1 MSCKILQWSFNGKIA
16 DYSFTYGDPYKQ
28 LRRYTDALISHGS
41 LSTRTCPDVPKR
53 IVKAFKY
60 SRIPAYNLKESL
72 DFYIM
77 SNAEIV
83 NTLMCRGQDP
93 SASKG
98 ILTRKQVI
106 QTVKAL
112 KNTVDF
118 KTPAKPAIIEFPET
132 KIIIEE
138 SVRIQK
144 TKKPII
150 LKDIL
155 FKAMIAKKFE
165 TCPLT
170 DEQNCILFEIFNME

>member
-1 MSCKILQWSFNGKIA
+1 
-16 DYSFTYGDPYKQ
+16 
-28 LRRYTDALISHGS
+28 
-41 LSTRTCPDVPKR
+41 
-53 IVKAFKY
+53 
-60 SRIPAYNLKESL
+60 
-72 DFYIM
+72 M

-83 NTLMCRGQDP
+83 NTLMCRGHDS

-98 ILTRKQVI
+98 ILTRKHAI

-112 KNTVDF
+112 KNTLDF
-118 KTPAKPAIIEFPET
+118 KTPAKPAITAFPET

-144 TKKPII
+144 TQKPTI

-170 DEQNCILFEIFNME
+170 DEQNAILFEIFNMEQ